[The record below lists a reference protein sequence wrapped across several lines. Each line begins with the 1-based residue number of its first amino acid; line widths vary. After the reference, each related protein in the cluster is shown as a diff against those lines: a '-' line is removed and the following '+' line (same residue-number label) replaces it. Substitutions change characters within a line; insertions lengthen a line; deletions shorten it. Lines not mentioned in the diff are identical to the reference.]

1 MKDYLG
7 KLTLQFA
14 IEKGNLDIDLEIL
27 ILMICLFKFI
37 LLQTYVECIRKDMHI
52 KWHEILNYWLHDN
65 RIDVNLIE
73 SKELRYF
80 HYTREKKQLKTPL
93 FVPIEMNG

>member
-52 KWHEILNYWLHDN
+52 K
-65 RIDVNLIE
+65 
-73 SKELRYF
+73 
-80 HYTREKKQLKTPL
+80 
-93 FVPIEMNG
+93 